1 MAPCVPLKFRQVSY
15 TTLVFS
21 KNLQIPTVS
30 KFDENRR
37 GSYISRDDSNGEV
50 HFVIRDLEKFWIFT
64 EITILPFSENWNFLE
79 SYMGGELVF
88 SKKFCKTIR
97 NL

>member
-15 TTLVFS
+15 TTLVSS

-30 KFDENRR
+30 EFDENRR

-50 HFVIRDLEKFWIFT
+50 HFVIRDLEKFWIFI
-64 EITILPFSENWNFLE
+64 EMTILPFSENWNFLE
-79 SYMGGELVF
+79 SYMGVNWF
-88 SKKFCKTIR
+88 SQKLFAKQ
-97 NL
+97 